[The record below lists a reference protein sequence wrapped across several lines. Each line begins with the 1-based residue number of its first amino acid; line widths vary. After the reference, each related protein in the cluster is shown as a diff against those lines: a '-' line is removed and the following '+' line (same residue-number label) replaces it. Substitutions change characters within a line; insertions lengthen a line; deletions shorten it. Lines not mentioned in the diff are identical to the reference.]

1 MAKPNRNRGDNR
13 EIEKMSAEL
22 VRDEKRGAH
31 RRRRIQAL
39 CTHTSSPQ
47 HPDVTPNVLPNG
59 KKIWI
64 CRKCQR
70 KMDMT
75 AISEDKLKEAIEVIA
90 NVCDFIK
97 ISSPGS
103 ERDQHLNEEVIS
115 EIEFKCTAFLMDAY
129 KAAKK
134 ASNKANNR
142 GGSAYGGGGS
152 GKSIWTE

>member
-1 MAKPNRNRGDNR
+1 MAKPNHNRGDNR
-13 EIEKMSAEL
+13 EIAKLNAEL
-22 VRDEKRGAH
+22 IKEEKRGAH
-31 RRRRIQAL
+31 RRLRMQAL

-47 HPDVTPNVLPNG
+47 HPNVTPKVLDNG

-64 CRKCQR
+64 CRNCQR

-75 AISEDKLKEAIEVIA
+75 TISEEKLREAIDTIA

-103 ERDQHLNEEVIS
+103 DRDQKLNEEVIS
-115 EIEFKCTAFLMDAY
+115 ELEFKATAFLMDAY

-134 ASNKANNR
+134 ASNKANK